1 MNNMNISIFLSC
13 WQQNLWDE
21 LILKN
26 EIKLLKKEYW
36 ENTLFTVFTYD
47 LQDYFLQDYSIKYIE
62 YFPISIKNPKN
73 IIRNIKNF
81 YNFIYN
87 IYKSDLI
94 VVWWWWIFYENEVLT
109 VSNPLNIWYMRMLFF
124 KFFMKKVLF
133 YWVSIEIWENS
144 TNLYKIKKIFS
155 MCDDIRL
162 RNKYSFDLLKKI
174 SIKSQII
181 DDPVFYDA
189 GDNYIKKDWLLS
201 LECKKIDIIFLD
213 NIDFYGKTIW
223 IAFRRWYISDEIIQK
238 ICNFITQK
246 WWKIILLPHSFH
258 KTNKESNDEIYLK
271 QFLSN
276 KNISITSNMIETYEV
291 YKQKKI
297 DLCLSMRL
305 HSAILCQV
313 YDIDYIKFS
322 YSYKTK

>member
-47 LQDYFLQDYSIKYIE
+47 LKDDFLQDNSIKYIE
-62 YFPISIKNPKN
+62 YFPISIKQPKN

-81 YNFIYN
+81 YNFLYQV
-87 IYKSDLI
+87 YKSDLI
-94 VVWWWWIFYENEVLT
+94 VVWWWWIFYENEVST
-109 VSNPLNIWYMRMLFF
+109 VSNPLNMWYIRLIFF
-124 KFFMKKVLF
+124 KIFLKKVLF
-133 YWVSIEIWENS
+133 YWVSIEIWEKS
-144 TNLYKIKKIFS
+144 KNLYKIKKIFS
-155 MCDDIRL
+155 LWDDIRV
-162 RNKYSFDLLKKI
+162 RNEYSFLLLQKI
-174 SIKSQII
+174 WIRSKLI

-189 GDNYIKKDWLLS
+189 WDNYIKKSPIFSIDCKNIDLS
-201 LECKKIDIIFLD
+201 FLTK
-213 NIDFYGKTIW
+213 IDFYGKTIW
-223 IAFRRWYISDEIIQK
+223 IAFRKWYLEDDILEK
-238 ICNFITQK
+238 ICENIIQK

-258 KTNKESNDEIYLK
+258 KTNIESNDEFYLK
-271 QFLSN
+271 KIL
-276 KNISITSNMIETYEV
+276 KNNITITSNMAETYEL

-297 DLCLSMRL
+297 DLSLSMRL
-305 HSAILCQV
+305 HSMILSQV